1 MIMNGAPVAVPASSA
16 AANAPDAAGARPAAS
31 SATGDGA
38 NASSPADDGANVGL
52 TTAAARTVLAPIG
65 DPAGLADAVAQRLS
79 EAIRLGLLLDRERL
93 PPEPKLAEQLGV
105 STVTLREALAMLREQ
120 GLVTTRRGRGGG
132 TFVAAPDLARELVRR
147 LHTFSTEQLRDL
159 GDHRAAVFGM
169 SARLAAER
177 ALPSEVAGLASQLD
191 RLRAAATASERRR
204 ASTQFAV
211 AVAAAAQSAR
221 LVREEQRLT
230 AEVGDLLWLQ
240 TTEADHDAA
249 TAARARLVDAI
260 GRRDAVA
267 AGHIA
272 ELQVLAETTR
282 LIALR
287 QRGYAADQDAATA
300 LDDVGAS
307 IDRLSS
313 MLADLGAE
321 FAALHAGVGDVGLGR
336 DSIGRDDLSALRPA
350 IFRALAE
357 HRGLAAGAGVITAPG
372 VLGDAPLWLEW
383 WWITAAD
390 TPERLRV
397 NLDPA
402 APDFYDYT
410 TAEWYTAA
418 EGSERPQLVGPYVDH
433 FCTGEYTITL
443 SLPVRAAGRFLGVAA
458 ADMLVSSLEHR
469 VLPVLLAAAGP
480 MALTSADGR
489 IIASAAPRWPPGMRA
504 PAAGTPALRAWRLTE
519 LDECLGGRE
528 EK

>member
-1 MIMNGAPVAVPASSA
+1 MAVPASA
-16 AANAPDAAGARPAAS
+16 AAGE
-31 SATGDGA
+31 
-38 NASSPADDGANVGL
+38 GANVGL

-65 DPAGLADAVAQRLS
+65 DPAGLADAVAQRLG

-132 TFVAAPDLARELVRR
+132 TFVVAPDLASELVRR
-147 LHTFSTEQLRDL
+147 LHTFGTEQLRDL

-204 ASTQFAV
+204 ASAQFAV

-230 AEVGDLLWLQ
+230 AEVGDLLWLE
-240 TTEADHDAA
+240 TTEADHNAA
-249 TAARARLVDAI
+249 TRARARLVEAI
-260 GRRDAVA
+260 GRGDAAA
-267 AGHIA
+267 AGRIA
-272 ELQVLAETTR
+272 ELQVLAETIR

-287 QRGYAADQDAATA
+287 QRGYGPHPAGPHAGPRAAEHDTAAA
-300 LDDVGAS
+300 LGDVGAG
-307 IDRLSS
+307 IDRLSG
-313 MLADLGAE
+313 MLAELGAQ
-321 FAALHAGVGDVGLGR
+321 FAAQFAAPGAAPGAG
-336 DSIGRDDLSALRPA
+336 IGRDDLAALRPA

-372 VLGDAPLWLEW
+372 VLADAPLWLEW
-383 WWITAAD
+383 WWITTAD

-410 TAEWYTAA
+410 TAQWYTAA
-418 EGSERPQLVGPYVDH
+418 EGGSLPQLVGPYVDH

-458 ADMLVSSLEHR
+458 ADVLVSSLEHR
-469 VLPVLLAAAGP
+469 VLPVLLAAARP
-480 MALTSADGR
+480 TALTSADGR
-489 IIASAAPRWPPGMRA
+489 IIASAAPRWPPGLRA
-504 PAAGTPALRAWRLTE
+504 PAAGAQALGAWRLAE
-519 LDECLGGRE
+519 LDEQPQR
-528 EK
+528 

>member
-1 MIMNGAPVAVPASSA
+1 MAVPASAA
-16 AANAPDAAGARPAAS
+16 AANAPNAGGAA
-31 SATGDGA
+31 A
-38 NASSPADDGANVGL
+38 NASVTGGDGANVGL
-52 TTAAARTVLAPIG
+52 TTAAARTVLAPVG

-79 EAIRLGLLLDRERL
+79 EAIRLGLLLHRERL

-132 TFVAAPDLARELVRR
+132 TFVMAPDLASELVRR
-147 LHTFSTEQLRDL
+147 LHTFGTEQLRDL

-204 ASTQFAV
+204 ASAQFAV

-230 AEVGDLLWLQ
+230 AEVGDLLWLE
-240 TTEADHDAA
+240 TTEADHNAA
-249 TAARARLVDAI
+249 TRARARLVEAI
-260 GRRDAVA
+260 GRGDAAA
-267 AGHIA
+267 AGRIA

-287 QRGYAADQDAATA
+287 QRGYGPPAAGPGSSDARAAGQDTAAA
-300 LDDVGAS
+300 LGDVGAS
-307 IDRLSS
+307 IDRLSA
-313 MLADLGAE
+313 MLADLGAQ
-321 FAALHAGVGDVGLGR
+321 FAALGAG
-336 DSIGRDDLSALRPA
+336 IGRDDLSALRPA

-410 TAEWYTAA
+410 TAQWYTAA
-418 EGSERPQLVGPYVDH
+418 EGSTRPQLVGPYVDH

-443 SLPVRAAGRFLGVAA
+443 SLPVRVAGRFLGVAA

-469 VLPVLLAAAGP
+469 VLPVLLAAARP
-480 MALTSADGR
+480 TALTSADDR
-489 IIASAAPRWPPGMRA
+489 IIASAAPRWPPGLRA
-504 PAAGTPALRAWRLTE
+504 PAAGAQALGAWRLAE
-519 LDECLGGRE
+519 FDEHHFARLATDGVAGTAREGRQG
-528 EK
+528 